1 VNDAVNYTRPFLMA
15 RGDFIVSLSG
25 AGVMKTG
32 ILQKAVAA
40 LGSLSLLTL
49 SAYSVFADGAKCGG
63 LTSASFKIS
72 GAEVKVESATLVAAS
87 GNIPEHCDVRGVIAP
102 EAKFAVKLP
111 TNWNN
116 RFYMVGGG
124 GFAGQLSLT
133 QMNPGLQKGYA
144 AATTDTGHDA
154 AKEPLGTFAE
164 RRSDNPNADR
174 KKLDY
179 AYLAVHSTAVL
190 AKQLIKAYYGSDAK
204 YSYWVGCS
212 TGGRQGLM
220 EAQRYPEDFDGY
232 VIGAPVLKISHEG
245 MRGIW
250 NARAVSDGAGAI
262 AYDKLPLLAEA
273 VYKKCDDADGAHDGL
288 IADPRKC
295 NFDPL
300 KDLPKCAND
309 EAGKDCFT
317 TAQMQG
323 LKKVYDGVR
332 NSKGA
337 LLYPGQPPGAEIT
350 VNGRSGWMGSIGGDG
365 GMGLGFGET
374 FMRFL
379 AFEPQRGKT
388 WSWKQFNFDTDPP
401 QMTAFSKV
409 IDATNPDLSKLK
421 RRGGKI
427 IHYHGWA
434 DALVNPQMSV
444 NYYESVLKKMG
455 AKATAQF
462 YKLYMIPGM
471 FHCLLRPRRL
481 VYVAGGLGR
490 ERRRARRAERRARC
504 EWRNGDDAPAL
515 PLSTSSEIQ
524 GQRRCQQ
531 S

>member
-1 VNDAVNYTRPFLMA
+1 MNTRFVIISML
-15 RGDFIVSLSG
+15 L
-25 AGVMKTG
+25 
-32 ILQKAVAA
+32 VAA
-40 LGSLSLLTL
+40 FAASGR
-49 SAYSVFADGAKCGG
+49 ADGLNC
-63 LTSASFKIS
+63 SALASKSFGS
-72 GAEVKVESATLVAAS
+72 EVKIESATLVPATAQV
-87 GNIPEHCDVRGVIAP
+87 PEHCDVRGTIWP

-124 GFAGQLSLT
+124 GYAGNLSLP

-144 AATTDTGHDA
+144 TATTDTGHDA

-164 RRSDNPNADR
+164 RRPDNPHADR

-179 AYLAVHSTAVL
+179 AYLAVHNTALL
-190 AKQLIKAYYGSDAK
+190 AKQIINAYYGSAPK

-232 VIGAPVLKISHEG
+232 VIGAPVLKVSYENL
-245 MRGIW
+245 RGIW
-250 NARAVSDGAGAI
+250 NAQAVSTGPGAV

-273 VYKKCDDADGAHDGL
+273 VYKKCDDVDGALDGL

-317 TAQMQG
+317 TAQLKG
-323 LKKVYDGVR
+323 LKKVYDGPR

-337 LLYPGQPPGAEIT
+337 QLYPGQPLGAEAV
-350 VNGRSGWMGSIGGDG
+350 VNGRSAWQGSIGGDG
-365 GMGLGFGET
+365 GMGLVFGET
-374 FMRFL
+374 GMRFL

-388 WSWKQFNFDTDPP
+388 WSWKQFDFDKDPP
-401 QMTAFSKV
+401 LMKAYSQM
-409 IDATNPDLSKLK
+409 IDATNPDLSRLK
-421 RRGGKI
+421 KRGGKI

-444 NYYESVLKKMG
+444 EYYESVMKKMG
-455 AKATAQF
+455 VRQTREF
-462 YKLYMIPGM
+462 YRLYMIPGM
-471 FHCLLRPRRL
+471 FHC
-481 VYVAGGLGR
+481 AGGVGCD
-490 ERRRARRAERRARC
+490 RADWFTPLVEWVEKGVAPGAIQSSRVEKGETVRTRPQCAYPEVARYKGQGDINKAENFSCASR
-504 EWRNGDDAPAL
+504 
-515 PLSTSSEIQ
+515 
-524 GQRRCQQ
+524 
-531 S
+531 